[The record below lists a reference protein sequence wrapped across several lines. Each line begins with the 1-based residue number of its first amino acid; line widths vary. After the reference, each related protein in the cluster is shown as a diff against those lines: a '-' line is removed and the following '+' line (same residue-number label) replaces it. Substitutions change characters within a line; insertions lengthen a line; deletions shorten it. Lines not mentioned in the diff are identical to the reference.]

1 MSFESKE
8 IKINTFFWIVL
19 CIGFFLVSIFP
30 SAFRIDSQ
38 IITIPFRAFVLFFS
52 GVIILRKF
60 FQKSFKEFG
69 IVEIAFVVFWI
80 IYFLKA
86 VYSFQNYFFI
96 EKNNSQ
102 EIETYLKILGVTFLP
117 SLAILNLK
125 RQDFNFKISFK
136 IIFFLVL
143 LVLFLN
149 ILFGIE
155 HDKNGRSSGFM
166 SMYPISFGY
175 WGVTLV
181 LLSLYQILYKVI
193 SQKYFLYL
201 SYLGVIIGLTIIYAS
216 GTRSTLVAI
225 IVGAFFLFYS
235 KGMKK
240 IMYSFTI
247 AIIFGVIALLVYN
260 PQTIGNKA
268 SSFFTRVTQT
278 IKTGDSSGREVF
290 YELAIQIFKQNP
302 IIGGRILYAD
312 GMYPHNVFLEVLM
325 ATGIIGFVVYFLF
338 FKDCIKY
345 IIKVKSVAEI
355 YPETIWIAVLW
366 IQYFILSLFSYNLHS
381 SPEVWY
387 LTAMVL
393 VLNKD
398 FK

>member
-1 MSFESKE
+1 MNFKNNEKN
-8 IKINTFFWIVL
+8 INTFFWIVL

-30 SAFRIDSQ
+30 SAFKIDSQ

-60 FQKSFKEFG
+60 VQKSFKDFSV
-69 IVEIAFVVFWI
+69 VEIAFVVFWI
-80 IYFLKA
+80 IYFLKGF
-86 VYSFQNYFFI
+86 YSFQNYSFV
-96 EKNNSQ
+96 EKIKSK
-102 EIETYLKILGVTFLP
+102 EIETYLRILGITFLP
-117 SLAILNLK
+117 AFAILNLK
-125 RQDFNFKISFK
+125 RQDFNFKISFQ

-143 LVLFLN
+143 LVLLLN
-149 ILFGIE
+149 IIVGLE
-155 HDKNGRSSGFM
+155 YDKNGRSSGFM

-175 WGVTLV
+175 WGVTLA
-181 LLSLYQILYKVI
+181 LLSVYQILYKTI
-193 SQKYFLYL
+193 SKKYFLYL
-201 SYLGVIIGLTIIYAS
+201 SYLGIVVGFFIIYAS
-216 GTRSTLVAI
+216 GTRSTLGAI
-225 IVGAFFLFYS
+225 IGGSFFLLYS

-240 IMYSFTI
+240 MIYSFLI
-247 AIIFGVIALLVYN
+247 AIFFGCVVLILCN

-278 IKTGDSSGREVF
+278 IKTGDGSGREVF
-290 YELAIQIFKQNP
+290 YEQALQIFKQNP

-345 IIKVKSVAEI
+345 IIKIKSVGEI
-355 YPETIWIAVLW
+355 YPETIWISVLW

>member
-8 IKINTFFWIVL
+8 IKLNTFFWVIL

-30 SAFRIDSQ
+30 SAFKIDSQ

-60 FQKSFKEFG
+60 FQKSFKEFSV
-69 IVEIAFVVFWI
+69 VEIAFIAFWL

-86 VYSFQNYFFI
+86 VYTFQNHTFI
-96 EKNNSQ
+96 EKIKSK
-102 EIETYLKILGVTFLP
+102 EIETYLRILGITFIP
-117 SLAILNLK
+117 AFAILNLK
-125 RQDFNFKISFK
+125 RQDFNFISSFK
-136 IIFFLVL
+136 IIFL
-143 LVLFLN
+143 LIFGVLFLN
-149 ILFGIE
+149 ILLGIE
-155 HDKNGRSSGFM
+155 HDANGRSSGFM

-181 LLSLYQILYKVI
+181 LLSLYQIIYKTI

-201 SYLGVIIGLTIIYAS
+201 SYLGIIIGFTIIYAS

-225 IVGAFFLFYS
+225 IAGSFFLLYS
-235 KGMKK
+235 KKMKK
-240 IMYSFTI
+240 VMYSFMLTI
-247 AIIFGVIALLVYN
+247 VLGGIILVICN
-260 PQTIGNKA
+260 PQTIGSKA

-290 YELAIQIFKQNP
+290 YEQGFQVFKQNP
-302 IIGGRILYAD
+302 IVGGRILFAD
-312 GMYPHNVFLEVLM
+312 GMYPHNVFLEILM

-345 IIKVKSVAEI
+345 VIKVKTISGV

-387 LTAMVL
+387 LTAMIL